1 MIITST
7 TRAASRAKTR
17 SCSSDFPP
25 PDFNAAACPILAT
38 HWFDR
43 RPEVATQRRYRRQV
57 EHLHRLG
64 PRAVGEILRE
74 VADGEN
80 LGNAL
85 EAYGRLTPDLLKALG
100 GDCFPATPIYQ
111 VVP

>member
-25 PDFNAAACPILAT
+25 PDFNAGAMPILAT

-43 RPEVATQRRYRRQV
+43 RPEVATQDIPD
-57 EHLHRLG
+57 G
-64 PRAVGEILRE
+64 NPRFQ
-74 VADGEN
+74 
-80 LGNAL
+80 
-85 EAYGRLTPDLLKALG
+85 EARA
-100 GDCFPATPIYQ
+100 A
-111 VVP
+111 